1 MYVCT
6 LHVVWAL
13 IMKIRQEREDDFQE
27 VQSLVKRAFLSA
39 KHSDGNEQDLV
50 KKFRKSSAF
59 VEQLSLV
66 CEDDGRICGY
76 ILFTKNRIGSEIG
89 LTLAPVAVEPK
100 LQKRGLGRLL
110 IKRGLQIAKTMGF
123 NFVCVLGDSEYYSR
137 FGFKKASFWK
147 IYPPFEVE
155 DKNFMA
161 LSLDDSEEYLDATLE
176 YPKELNIKNK

>member
-13 IMKIRQEREDDFQE
+13 IMKIRQEREDDFQG
-27 VQSLVKRAFLSA
+27 VQSLVKRAFLNA

-50 KKFRKSSAF
+50 KKLRKSSAF

-123 NFVCVLGDSEYYSR
+123 NFVCVLGDNEYYSR

-161 LSLDDSEEYLDATLE
+161 LSLDDNEEYLDATLE
-176 YPKELNIKNK
+176 YPKEFNIKNK

>member
-13 IMKIRQEREDDFQE
+13 IMKIRQEREDDFQQ
-27 VQSLVKRAFLSA
+27 VYDLVKRAFDNA

-50 KKFRKSSAF
+50 KKLRKSSAF

-66 CEDDGRICGY
+66 CEENDKIFGY

-100 LQKRGLGRLL
+100 LQGKGLGRLL

-137 FGFKKASFWK
+137 FGFKKASYWK

-176 YPKELNIKNK
+176 YPKEFNIKYN

>member
-27 VQSLVKRAFLSA
+27 VQNLVERAFHNA
-39 KHSDGNEQDLV
+39 KHSNGNEQDLV
-50 KKFRKSSAF
+50 KKLRKSSAF

-66 CEDDGRICGY
+66 CEENERIYGY
-76 ILFTKNRIGSEIG
+76 ILFTKNRIGKEIG

-123 NFVCVLGDSEYYSR
+123 NFVCVLGDREYYSR
-137 FGFKKASFWK
+137 FGFKEASFWK
-147 IYPPFEVE
+147 IYPPFEVDE
-155 DKNFMA
+155 KNFMA
-161 LSLDDSEEYLDATLE
+161 LSLDDSEEYLDATLI
-176 YPKELNIKNK
+176 YPKEFGVKNN

>member
-1 MYVCT
+1 MLV
-6 LHVVWAL
+6 
-13 IMKIRQEREDDFQE
+13 RQEKPEDYE
-27 VQSLVKRAFLSA
+27 EIYAVVKSAFESA
-39 KHSDGNEQDLV
+39 EHSDGNEQDLV
-50 KKFRKSSAF
+50 KKLRKSSAF

-66 CEDDGRICGY
+66 CEDNGRICGY

-176 YPKELNIKNK
+176 YPKEFNIKNK

>member
-13 IMKIRQEREDDFQE
+13 IMKIRQEREDALQE
-27 VQSLVKRAFLSA
+27 VQCLVKRAFLIA
-39 KHSDGNEQDLV
+39 NHSDGNEQDLV
-50 KKFRKSSAF
+50 KKLRKSSAF

-176 YPKELNIKNK
+176 YPKEFNIKNK